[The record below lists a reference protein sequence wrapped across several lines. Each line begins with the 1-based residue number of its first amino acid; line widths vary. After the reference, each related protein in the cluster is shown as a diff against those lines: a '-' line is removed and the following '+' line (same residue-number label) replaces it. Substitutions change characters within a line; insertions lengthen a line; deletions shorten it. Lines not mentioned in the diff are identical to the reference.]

1 MKLREAFNVNRGD
14 VVAFIGAG
22 GKTSTLVSLGYELVE
37 AGWRVLATTSTDIP
51 EHQLE
56 LIPRALGPAA
66 GSDAISE
73 ALTDDRFVFLYEQ
86 ISGGRVYGP
95 SPDWIAHLMDTV
107 DSDAILIEA
116 DRSDGLPLK
125 AAYQHE
131 PVIPRETSLVV
142 PVVSLAVLGQPLD
155 EEHVYN
161 VESIISRY
169 GFVKGNRIRSPWVA
183 QVLRDEELGLRNI
196 PDSMRVVAFLNQT
209 PLKGYGRARARLIA
223 RLALRQSR
231 LNGIA
236 IGAARAL
243 DPVYE
248 VRRPVGAVVLAAG
261 ISSRMGQPKVL
272 LPWTEKQT
280 ILEHI
285 VDQLLNARIEH
296 IVVVSG
302 HMAKEVKAL
311 MEPMG
316 VKVVYNRSYKT
327 GEMLSSLKVG
337 LHALPENVSASLVVL
352 GDQPRI
358 QPKVVY
364 QILTAYSEGIG
375 EIIAPR
381 FESQRGHPILIDR
394 RFWPD
399 IWNLPRGSAP
409 RVAIEMQSERIH
421 YVNVDTD
428 SVVSDVDTPD
438 DYTDER
444 WRAGLQ
450 K

>member
-1 MKLREAFNVNRGD
+1 MKLLEAFNVNRGD

-22 GKTSTLVSLGYELVE
+22 GKTSTLVSLGYELAE

-56 LIPRALGPAA
+56 LMPRALVPDA
-66 GSDAISE
+66 GSEAISQ
-73 ALTDDRFVFLYEQ
+73 ALTEDRFVFLYEQ
-86 ISGGRVYGP
+86 ISNGRVHGP
-95 SPDWIAHLMDTV
+95 SPDWIVHLMDTV
-107 DSDAILIEA
+107 DSDVILIEA

-131 PVIPRETSLVV
+131 PVIPPETSLVV
-142 PVVSLAVLGQPLD
+142 PVASLAVLGQPLD

-161 VESIISRY
+161 VESIINRY
-169 GFVKGNRIRSPWVA
+169 GFAKGNRIKSPWVA

-196 PDSMRVVAFLNQT
+196 PESVRVVAFLNQT

-236 IGAARAL
+236 IGAARAS

-248 VRRPVGAVVLAAG
+248 IRRPIGAVVLAAG
-261 ISSRMGQPKVL
+261 MSTRMGQPKVL

-280 ILEHI
+280 ILEYI
-285 VDQLLNARIEH
+285 IGQILNARIEH

-311 MEPMG
+311 VEPLG

-327 GEMLSSLKVG
+327 GEMLSSLKIG
-337 LHALPENVSASLVVL
+337 LHALPDNVAASLVVL

-358 QPKVVY
+358 QPKVIY
-364 QILTAYSEGIG
+364 QLLTAYSEGKG
-375 EIIAPR
+375 EIVAPR

-409 RVAIEMQSERIH
+409 RTAIDMHSERIH
-421 YVNVDTD
+421 HVQVDTD
-428 SVVSDVDTPD
+428 SVVRDVDTPD
-438 DYTDER
+438 DYSDER
-444 WRAGLQ
+444 WRAGL